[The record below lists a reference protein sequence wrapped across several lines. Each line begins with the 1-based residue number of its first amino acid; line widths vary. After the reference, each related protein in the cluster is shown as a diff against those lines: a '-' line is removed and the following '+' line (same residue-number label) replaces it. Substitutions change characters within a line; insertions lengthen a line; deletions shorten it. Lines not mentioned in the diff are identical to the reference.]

1 MRRRPPRTMILT
13 RRRPRG
19 KLNRKGEWRMKLRFT
34 APSDGASLQRIYAQY
49 IDTPVTFEC
58 SLPSTAEFA
67 ERIESVSAFYPFL
80 VCENRR
86 AEVVGYA
93 YAHRHMEREAYQ
105 WNAELSVYLDAG
117 HTARGIGRRLYC
129 ALLGLIRLQGIKAA
143 YGGVTIPNAASEK
156 LHAALGFTKLGTYHN
171 AGYKCGAWHDVA
183 WYEKN
188 IAPYDA
194 APRPV
199 LPLCAIDEAQIA
211 AVLENV

>member
-1 MRRRPPRTMILT
+1 
-13 RRRPRG
+13 
-19 KLNRKGEWRMKLRFT
+19 MKLRFA

-58 SLPSTAEFA
+58 SLPSTAEFT
-67 ERIESVSAFYPFL
+67 ERIKSVSAFYPFL

-129 ALLGLIRLQGIKAA
+129 ALLGLIRLQGIKTA
-143 YGGVTIPNAASEK
+143 YGGVTIRTPRAKSSMPRW
-156 LHAALGFTKLGTYHN
+156 ALQSWARIITRAISAERGTTSP
-171 AGYKCGAWHDVA
+171 GMK
-183 WYEKN
+183 K
-188 IAPYDA
+188 I
-194 APRPV
+194 
-199 LPLCAIDEAQIA
+199 
-211 AVLENV
+211 